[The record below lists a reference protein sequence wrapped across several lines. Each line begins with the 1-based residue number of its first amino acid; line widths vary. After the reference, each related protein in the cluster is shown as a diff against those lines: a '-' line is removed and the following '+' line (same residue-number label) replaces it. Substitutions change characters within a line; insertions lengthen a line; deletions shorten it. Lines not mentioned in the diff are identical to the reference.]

1 MSWSWLRI
9 RLQVQF
15 AIGREERTDW
25 STPRCVEYTIRGYNA
40 QIAIDTRIFWD
51 LCCEHTLTHQS
62 INQYINGQPFAGERE
77 RKRVRD
83 TMDRIGNHLLK
94 ESKAALVETNR
105 EKDERYKK
113 RDLLSLLLKANL
125 STDISE
131 SQRMNDRDVL
141 ARKSLCLPHIRL
153 ELNIL

>member
-1 MSWSWLRI
+1 
-9 RLQVQF
+9 
-15 AIGREERTDW
+15 
-25 STPRCVEYTIRGYNA
+25 
-40 QIAIDTRIFWD
+40 
-51 LCCEHTLTHQS
+51 
-62 INQYINGQPFAGERE
+62 
-77 RKRVRD
+77 
-83 TMDRIGNHLLK
+83 MDRIGNHLLK